1 MKVNKAVILAAGKGT
16 RFMPYTK
23 SMPKEMLAVIDKP
36 ALEIIIEEVIQAGIS
51 DIAVIISHEKEMV
64 AKYFERDEQ
73 LQRQMESLGRGE
85 YLESL
90 NKIFDSAKITFFYQ
104 ETPNG
109 TARAVALAKEWADNQ
124 PFVVCNGDD
133 VILNE
138 DASVAKQLADAYEQ
152 VGASIIGVQP
162 VSRQDIVKY
171 ASTKI
176 IRSDGRLHL
185 LEDIIEKP
193 QKDEDIHSL
202 LAPLGRY
209 VVTADMFD
217 YMDMTAENG
226 KGELVLTDVLRTLM
240 HNKPVYAYDFAGRRH
255 DFGDKLGYI
264 KGFTDYALHDERFA
278 AAYKQYLTELL
289 NKDNN

>member
-23 SMPKEMLAVIDKP
+23 AMPKEMLAVADKP
-36 ALEIIIEEVIQAGIS
+36 ALQIIVEEVMDAGIK
-51 DIAVIISHEKEMV
+51 DIAVIISPEKQLVE
-64 AKYFERDEQ
+64 KYFNRDAE
-73 LQRQMESLGRGE
+73 LENYMDSLGRRD
-85 YLESL
+85 YLASL
-90 NKIFDSAKITFFYQ
+90 ITINERARITFFIQ
-104 ETPNG
+104 ERPTG
-109 TARAVALAKEWADNQ
+109 TARAVALAREWANNE

-138 DASVAKQLADAYEQ
+138 NGSVTKQLVEAYEKTES
-152 VGASIIGVQP
+152 SIIGVQP
-162 VSRQDIVKY
+162 VARQDIVKY

-176 IRSDGRLHL
+176 IRSEGRLHL

-193 QKDEDIHSL
+193 QKESDIHSL

-209 VVTADMFD
+209 VVTSDMFG
-217 YMDMTAENG
+217 YMDKTQENG
-226 KGELVLTDVLRTLM
+226 KGELVLTDVLRNLM
-240 HNKPVYAYDFAGRRH
+240 HEKSVYAYDFVGRRH

-278 AAYKQYLTELL
+278 EDYKKYLLELL
-289 NKDNN
+289 NQDN